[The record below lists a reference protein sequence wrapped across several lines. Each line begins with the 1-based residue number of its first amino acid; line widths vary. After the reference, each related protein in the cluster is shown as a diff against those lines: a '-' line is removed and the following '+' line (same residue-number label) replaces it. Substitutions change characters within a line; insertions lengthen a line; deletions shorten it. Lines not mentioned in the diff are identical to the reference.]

1 MSTLHQL
8 LASYA
13 VPLQIWL
20 TPEARKRAADPL
32 MAAFEGTALVHT
44 SPLTGLEELNG
55 PAVVVIASN
64 ELHGRRID
72 DLRELI
78 RRAHPGRAVMLG
90 GTSDRDTLMTA
101 INDWG
106 VIRVVGTDEA
116 PEAIIGAVRAAGQN
130 LKREVALE
138 SAIDDLDI
146 ETTMLT
152 SAIDHLGA
160 DRAAALERT
169 EGHASNTLSD
179 GLARALNREAE
190 VVRVLAQTDDALTVA
205 VEAIDALTA
214 MVEQSGVRAIE
225 RAAGLPHA
233 PEELDGIVRGFCAIW
248 EAQHGEPLA
257 GHIGTGTRAVVDPL
271 ALTGT
276 LMAVCTRQP
285 GNQPTRVD
293 AHRSGDRAIIE
304 IEFTHPLEPAEAP
317 PLPADVKFLDLPP
330 DSSRIRVAIS
340 LPDSDHG

>member
-1 MSTLHQL
+1 MSTLHEL
-8 LASYA
+8 LSSYA
-13 VPLQIWL
+13 VPLQIWV

-32 MAAFEGTALVHT
+32 MAAFERTALVHT
-44 SPLTGLEELNG
+44 NPLTALNELNG
-55 PAVVVIASN
+55 PAVVVIAAN
-64 ELHGRRID
+64 ELQGRRID
-72 DLRELI
+72 DLRGLI

-106 VIRVVGTDEA
+106 VIRVVGSEDP
-116 PEAIIGAVRAAGQN
+116 PEAIIGAVRAAGEN

-146 ETTMLT
+146 ETTMLA

-160 DRAAALERT
+160 GRAAALERT

-190 VVRVLAQTDDALTVA
+190 VVRALAQNDDTLAVA

-214 MVEQSGVRAIE
+214 MVEQAGVRAIE
-225 RAAGLPHA
+225 RAAELPHA
-233 PEELDGIVRGFCAIW
+233 PEDLDGIIRGFCAIW
-248 EAQHGEPLA
+248 EAQHGETLA
-257 GHIGTGTRAVVDPL
+257 GHIGTGARAVVDPL
-271 ALTGT
+271 NLTGT
-276 LMAVCTRQP
+276 LMAVCAQQP
-285 GNQPTRVD
+285 STQPTRVD

-304 IEFTHPLEPAEAP
+304 IEFTHPLNAAEAP
-317 PLPADVKFLDLPP
+317 TRTAEVEFLDVPP
-330 DSSRIRVAIS
+330 DSNRIRVAIS

>member
-1 MSTLHQL
+1 MSTLHEL

-32 MAAFEGTALVHT
+32 MTAFEGTALVHT
-44 SPLTGLEELNG
+44 SPLTVMAELNG
-55 PAVVVIASN
+55 PAVVVIAAN
-64 ELHGRRID
+64 ELQGRRVD
-72 DLRELI
+72 DLRGLI

-106 VIRVVGTDEA
+106 VIRVVGADDA

-146 ETTMLT
+146 ETTMLA
-152 SAIDHLGA
+152 SAIDHLGSG
-160 DRAAALERT
+160 RAAALERT

-179 GLARALNREAE
+179 GLTRALHREAE
-190 VVRVLAQTDDALTVA
+190 VVRELAQTDDALAVA
-205 VEAIDALTA
+205 VEAIDALTV
-214 MVEQSGVRAIE
+214 MVEQAGVRAVE
-225 RAAGLPHA
+225 RAAELPHA
-233 PEELDGIVRGFCAIW
+233 SEDLDAIIRGFCAIW
-248 EAQHGEPLA
+248 EAQNGEALA
-257 GHIGTGTRAVVDPL
+257 GHIGTGSRAVVDPL
-271 ALTGT
+271 TLTGT
-276 LMAVCTRQP
+276 LMAACTRQP
-285 GNQPTRVD
+285 GIPPTRLD
-293 AHRSGDRAIIE
+293 AHRSGDCAIIE
-304 IEFTHPLEPAEAP
+304 IEFTHPLETTVAP
-317 PLPADVKFLDLPP
+317 MRLADVELFDLTT
-330 DSSRIRVAIS
+330 DSNRLRIAIS